1 MELPEVIR
9 KNSFA
14 CFGSLNDSE
23 RAVILMGDDEYR
35 KSLDLENDDAPCW
48 KLPSKE
54 SSTFVGWN
62 PQCIPTI
69 DYIVWKLE
77 RLEKITTGEIH

>member
-1 MELPEVIR
+1 MELPEIIR
-9 KNSFA
+9 KNGFA
-14 CFGSLNDSE
+14 CFGSLNATE

>member
-1 MELPEVIR
+1 MELPEIIR
-9 KNSFA
+9 KNGFA
-14 CFGSLNDSE
+14 CFGSLNAAE
-23 RAVILMGDDEYR
+23 RAVVLMGDDEYR

-69 DYIVWKLE
+69 DYIAWKLE
-77 RLEKITTGEIH
+77 RLKKITTGEIH

>member
-1 MELPEVIR
+1 MELPEIIR
-9 KNSFA
+9 KNGFA
-14 CFGSLNDSE
+14 CFGSLNASE
-23 RAVILMGDDEYR
+23 IAVILMGDDEYR

-69 DYIVWKLE
+69 DYIAWKLE
-77 RLEKITTGEIH
+77 RLKKITTGEIH

>member
-1 MELPEVIR
+1 MELPEIIR
-9 KNSFA
+9 KNSVA
-14 CFGSLNDSE
+14 CFGSLNDVE
-23 RAVILMGDDEYR
+23 RAVVLIGDEAYR
-35 KSLDLENDDAPCW
+35 KSLDLDNDDAPCW
-48 KLPSKE
+48 KIPSKE
-54 SSTFVGWN
+54 STTFVGWN

>member
-1 MELPEVIR
+1 MNLPEIIR
-9 KNSFA
+9 KNSFD
-14 CFGSLNDSE
+14 CFKSLNVAE
-23 RAVILMGDDEYR
+23 RAVVMYGEDEYR
-35 KSLDLENDDAPCW
+35 ESLDLENDDAPCW

-77 RLEKITTGEIH
+77 RREKIAKGEL